1 MNSKELVERYFDSV
15 EGRSAAPITDYLAAD
30 IRWHLP
36 PAHPFGSDFS
46 GIDGVLGMMA
56 KGAGWLD
63 FATLQIRRH
72 ALICEGDNVAVHFEL
87 TAQTCSGEPYLN
99 QYLLRFRCCDAKICE
114 VWEFLDTYSQ
124 YRAGLYQQVI

>member
-56 KGAGWLD
+56 KGAGWL
-63 FATLQIRRH
+63 ANS
-72 ALICEGDNVAVHFEL
+72 AA
-87 TAQTCSGEPYLN
+87 A
-99 QYLLRFRCCDAKICE
+99 
-114 VWEFLDTYSQ
+114 WE
-124 YRAGLYQQVI
+124 AGWLASWLAG